1 MKMMQ
6 EFKKQIRTLGNVK
19 KVWMT
24 TFNLNIDFV
33 ERHLLPVILDMDPP
47 RNRLDYESF
56 QLKMAKDDIQV
67 RIFCDKRILT
77 PDQYKRTAISIH
89 PVSPRALRNMAEVDD
104 QTLFHP
110 KVIYL
115 ENDQGE
121 AVLGAGSANLTV
133 GGWGR
138 NQEAFVFRRVSSKT
152 QRNQIQEFFET
163 LRDGLDLGTEME
175 WNDKLKLQEGDPDW
189 EFVHSFAKRCFL
201 ERLFEN
207 GHTRQ
212 LSAWSPYL
220 SADLPALIKHLRAIA
235 RNPEL
240 NVDLVADRLEGRYFR
255 TPWSDAL
262 AEYLADES
270 LRFFENP
277 SQRHGNTEMTHAKIW
292 LARGKASARLAVG
305 SWNFTEPGTSS
316 LNRRNIEAGILLHCS
331 VSSQIT
337 GKRLEVSA
345 DNFASQEILQQDA
358 LELPDEL
365 PFDLQVT
372 YDWKQAVFN
381 VSGAWHEGYLVH
393 QYTLRLPGVTKP
405 QPLVWKDRR
414 SGGVYPLDPIENF
427 SVPDNERLLADH
439 SFAIQLKGKTV
450 YRGLILEINQ
460 EYRRSLDF
468 DSLKDL
474 IDSLISGTDPMAF
487 GMTSM
492 RKGLHSGEGPDEDD
506 PLPNVKVEQDALSY
520 FRLFQALEQFRK
532 RLQDVKSQEELEKW
546 LFVYPGCLQELVT
559 KTHQQIQESTLPVFN
574 WFLAQEVHSLYPV
587 ARAQLEHFR
596 ERYARRQV
604 PERWSSL
611 EVRLPKLPRELSLK
625 RNYLRRV
632 LEECGYAA
640 R

>member
-1 MKMMQ
+1 MMQ
-6 EFKKQIRTLGNVK
+6 EFKKQIKTLGNVK

-33 ERHLLPVILDMDPP
+33 ERHLLPAILDMDPP

-67 RIFCDKRILT
+67 RIFCDKRILM
-77 PDQYKRTAISIH
+77 PDQYKRTAVAIH
-89 PVSPRALRNMAEVDD
+89 PVSPRAFRNVTEVDD

-115 ENDQGE
+115 ENDQNE

-152 QRNQIQEFFET
+152 QRNQIKEFFET
-163 LRDGLDLGTEME
+163 LREGLDLGAEME

-189 EFVHSFAKRCFL
+189 EFVHSFTQRSFL

-207 GHTRQ
+207 GHAKQ
-212 LSAWSPYL
+212 LSVWSPYL
-220 SADLPALIKHLRAIA
+220 STNLPALINRLRGIS
-235 RNPEL
+235 RNPKL
-240 NVDLVADRLEGRYFR
+240 NVALVADRLENRYFR
-255 TPWSDAL
+255 TPWSEAL
-262 AEYLADES
+262 AECLEDES
-270 LRFFENP
+270 LRFYESP
-277 SQRHGNTEMTHAKIW
+277 SQRHDNTEMTHAKIW
-292 LARGKASARLAVG
+292 LARGEASARLAVG

-316 LNRRNIEAGILLHCS
+316 LDRRNIEAGILLHCP

-345 DNFASQEILQQDA
+345 DNFASQEILLQDA
-358 LELPDEL
+358 LKLPDEL

-372 YDWKQAVFN
+372 FDWKQAVFN
-381 VSGAWHEGYLVH
+381 VSGVWHEGQPVY

-405 QPLVWKDRR
+405 RTLVWKDRR
-414 SGGVYPLDPIENF
+414 SGGVYPLEPIENL
-427 SVPDNERLLADH
+427 SVPDNEQLLADH
-439 SFAIQLKGKTV
+439 SFAIQLEGKTV
-450 YRGLILEINQ
+450 YRGLVLETNQ

-474 IDSLISGTDPMAF
+474 IDNLISGTAPMAS
-487 GMTSM
+487 GMTTI
-492 RKGLHSGEGPDEDD
+492 RKSLHSGVGPDEDD
-506 PLPNVKVEQDALSY
+506 PLPNVKIEQDALSY
-520 FRLFQALEQFRK
+520 FRLFQAIEQFRK
-532 RLQDVKSQEELEKW
+532 RLQDVKSQEELQKW
-546 LFVYPGCLQELVT
+546 LFAYPGCLQELVT
-559 KTHQQIQESTLPVFN
+559 KTHQQIQESAQPVFN

-587 ARAQLEHFR
+587 AQVQLERFR
-596 ERYARRQV
+596 EHYARKQV